1 MDPLSPAV
9 LACNDRT
16 RLSPPDRNAA
26 ALPVPP
32 GGARVQRP
40 NRGRRLERMLRQRA
54 RDVLPVGPAART
66 GRPTSDVD
74 RSAGRCR
81 PPRQRRLPPR
91 RWGLRGRDRDAWPC
105 RPRPSRGTTPR
116 AILIRSHVARG
127 QRP

>member
-66 GRPTSDVD
+66 ADLRPTSTD
-74 RSAGRCR
+74 RQDDADHHDNDDFRPDDEGFADETETPGPAG
-81 PPRQRRLPPR
+81 PARR
-91 RWGLRGRDRDAWPC
+91 GA
-105 RPRPSRGTTPR
+105 
-116 AILIRSHVARG
+116 
-127 QRP
+127 QRPGRS